1 MEVSEDFGNPD
12 VLVLAEDHIVLK
24 LETALPPD
32 STLPE
37 GFALGDVDGLLL
49 VANKQSLVSASRSAL
64 LRGASVSKALFCGCV
79 SFDSCDLF
87 ASAASE
93 LLRDAQEVHIVHN
106 RNTVYKLIRMFPNAK
121 VIALLHDISRHYVEF
136 DEPRRDP
143 SAPLVEGSQLRQLV
157 ATWGDQRTECPSI
170 SRATTLALIRS
181 CPNVSRIDSRWVVS
195 SFMEPPSFFTST
207 DRRKAKN
214 FTHINLLDRD
224 LALATGLGLSAVA
237 ADVAVAAKT
246 FPSAEKLEVC
256 LGSQQALDKISAF
269 RNLRSL
275 AVAFVPAFMS
285 RDTSTH
291 LGRLLAKLPDLE
303 ELEIEHCGGIR
314 LLEISRLCSH
324 LRVLKLANCFGS
336 LSDVPV
342 DADAFADLECL
353 DLDMQ
358 ILIPVFASL
367 LGAIKNKLRSLHFHD
382 QELCSAFLHYCVQ
395 NSRRLAFPSLQRLTL
410 GTKESLSAL
419 RLQPQDLQTAVNALP
434 SLRHVKTDSFDLRL
448 FFENCRALR
457 GRVSLSWT
465 GCVYCAVHK
474 PAY

>member
-121 VIALLHDISRHYVEF
+121 HRSSKEAS
-136 DEPRRDP
+136 
-143 SAPLVEGSQLRQLV
+143 SGNWW

-195 SFMEPPSFFTST
+195 SFTEPPSFFTST

-246 FPSAEKLEVC
+246 FPSAEKLEVRF
-256 LGSQQALDKISAF
+256 Q
-269 RNLRSL
+269 
-275 AVAFVPAFMS
+275 
-285 RDTSTH
+285 
-291 LGRLLAKLPDLE
+291 
-303 ELEIEHCGGIR
+303 
-314 LLEISRLCSH
+314 
-324 LRVLKLANCFGS
+324 NC
-336 LSDVPV
+336 
-342 DADAFADLECL
+342 
-353 DLDMQ
+353 Q
-358 ILIPVFASL
+358 
-367 LGAIKNKLRSLHFHD
+367 
-382 QELCSAFLHYCVQ
+382 
-395 NSRRLAFPSLQRLTL
+395 
-410 GTKESLSAL
+410 
-419 RLQPQDLQTAVNALP
+419 
-434 SLRHVKTDSFDLRL
+434 
-448 FFENCRALR
+448 
-457 GRVSLSWT
+457 
-465 GCVYCAVHK
+465 
-474 PAY
+474 